1 QPRPLMDQ
9 LVERVLPVCA
19 WLSPINWTGLIIDLS
34 SVKRNVF
41 AIAFH
46 RQLLEVCR
54 KALEV
59 LIIGQDGYR
68 FRAKEV
74 VVPDGQQ
81 AHDHGQVWRE
91 WGSAK
96 VLVHFMEPVE
106 HSLEVIRAHGQHR

>member
-1 QPRPLMDQ
+1 PRPLMDQ

-19 WLSPINWTGLIIDLS
+19 WLAPINWTALISDLS
-34 SVKRNVF
+34 SLKRNVF

-46 RQLLEVCR
+46 RQLLQVCR

-59 LIIGQDGYR
+59 LVIGQHGYR
-68 FRAKEV
+68 FCAKEV

-81 AHDHGQVWRE
+81 AHQHRQVSLE

-106 HSLEVIRAHGQHR
+106 HSLELISPHSQHR